1 MKATCEDVAE
11 LGLEIVAKRQEIRQ
25 MQEQWAREVDDLQE
39 DLGSCRA
46 HSEWLERS
54 RDEMERGLI
63 RAQEDA
69 ARLEVRLE
77 AARKELRD
85 EVERR
90 KKSYQEL
97 ERHVLLWLK
106 PGDELEL
113 CVACVGLAGDIACEL
128 PAGHRVRVVS
138 EPGLSYQVKCEGED
152 PAGRLDFPAVI
163 VKEPL
168 HVVRLV
174 SKPGEY
180 TVESVEVAAARLR
193 EVTSQITA
201 LIDMGAGVHGPAAVM
216 REQAQAIR
224 DAAQAG
230 LEELLRGRRAG

>member
-1 MKATCEDVAE
+1 MATCEDVAE
-11 LGLEIVAKRQEIRQ
+11 LALEIADKRREMRD
-25 MQEQWAREVDDLQE
+25 MEQQWQRERDKWAESAESYQ
-39 DLGSCRA
+39 
-46 HSEWLERS
+46 
-54 RDEMERGLI
+54 
-63 RAQEDA
+63 AQIDY
-69 ARLEVRLE
+69 LE
-77 AARKELRD
+77 AALAGAREAQNEAQGRKEYLERQLEATRKKHAE

-90 KKSYQEL
+90 KKEYQQL
-97 ERHVLLWLK
+97 ERHVLNWLK
-106 PGDELEL
+106 PGDVLEL
-113 CVACVGLAGDIACEL
+113 CESCVGIAGDMACEL

-138 EPGLSYQVKCEGED
+138 EPGLSYQVKCEGEH
-152 PAGRLDFPAVI
+152 PAGQLDFPAVV

-193 EVTSQITA
+193 EVTNQITA

>member
-1 MKATCEDVAE
+1 MATCEDVAE
-11 LGLEIVAKRQEIRQ
+11 LALEIADKRREMRDMEQQWQRERDEWAESAESYREQVRYLELSLEEARAGMVRAQDGAAGLE
-25 MQEQWAREVDDLQE
+25 
-39 DLGSCRA
+39 RA
-46 HSEWLERS
+46 
-54 RDEMERGLI
+54 
-63 RAQEDA
+63 
-69 ARLEVRLE
+69 LE
-77 AARKELRD
+77 ATRKKHGE

-90 KKSYQEL
+90 KKEYQQL
-97 ERHVLLWLK
+97 ERHVLNWLK
-106 PGDELEL
+106 PGDVLEL
-113 CVACVGLAGDIACEL
+113 CESCVGIAGDIACEL

-138 EPGLSYQVKCEGED
+138 EPGLSYQVKCEGEH
-152 PAGRLDFPAVI
+152 PAGQLDFPAVV

-193 EVTSQITA
+193 EVTSQIAA

-230 LEELLRGRRAG
+230 LEELLRGRQAG